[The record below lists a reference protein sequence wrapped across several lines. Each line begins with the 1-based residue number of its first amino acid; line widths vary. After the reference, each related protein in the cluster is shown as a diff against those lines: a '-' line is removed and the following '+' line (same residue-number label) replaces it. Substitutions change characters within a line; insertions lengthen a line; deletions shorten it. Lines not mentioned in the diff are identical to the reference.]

1 MFGVPRNESQ
11 SFGESIDENPT
22 ERLFEHLCVKRP
34 RLTAGEVKGH
44 LKILKMQDVL
54 DVLAESKEVKDNSPL
69 KALWEDLEIAA
80 RVCNL
85 LNKKHTS
92 RIRCWRHLG
101 NKLGVR
107 KDTLDT
113 FSNEGEMISPTEV
126 LIRHLGAA
134 RPSLVMAD
142 LIWALERIGRTDT
155 FSVVEVYFPDGHMSR
170 FLDSARVY
178 FGYPQQQ
185 VTPSPFE
192 TEV

>member
-1 MFGVPRNESQ
+1 M
-11 SFGESIDENPT
+11 
-22 ERLFEHLCVKRP
+22 
-34 RLTAGEVKGH
+34 
-44 LKILKMQDVL
+44 
-54 DVLAESKEVKDNSPL
+54 KDNSPL
-69 KALWEDLEIAA
+69 KDLWEDLEIAA

-134 RPSLVMAD
+134 RPSLLMAD

-170 FLDSARVY
+170 FLDSARAY

-185 VTPSPFE
+185 VTPSPY
-192 TEV
+192 